1 MGAIMVQKRG
11 REEQCVQPVT
21 LQARDFA
28 VFYSI
33 CQCGALT
40 ARQISAL
47 FFPPF
52 QYPLDVPSANC
63 QYRLRLL
70 RANSYLAHIE
80 QPQIP
85 SDGRKPYLYQL
96 TTKGV
101 QALASYLGC
110 AVAELPYHKRDSRLS
125 AFYLEHL
132 LIGNDVRVCITLAAQ
147 KHDVQLVAWHDEL
160 TLKSTHSADK
170 LTITDR
176 TGRQHTNLVLV
187 PDGFIHLHRA
197 QPVPLDS
204 FFFLEIDRG
213 TTTGQSTIE
222 GRRTWE
228 RKIRLYREYYASGAY
243 TQRYGTKGLRI
254 LTIVKSE
261 QRLAH
266 LKQITEQAGG
276 KGRFWFTSV
285 ELLSSGHILTLPI
298 WQKAG
303 STGLFALFFER
314 GEKK

>member
-1 MGAIMVQKRG
+1 MVQKRS
-11 REEQCVQPVT
+11 RATQDVQPLT

-28 VFYSI
+28 VFYAI

-52 QYPLDVPSANC
+52 QYQLEVPNANC
-63 QYRLRLL
+63 QHRLRLF
-70 RANSYLAHIE
+70 RAHRYLSHIE

-96 TTKGV
+96 TRKGV
-101 QALASYLGC
+101 QALAVYLGC
-110 AVAELPYHKRDSRLS
+110 AVTDLPYRKRDSRLS

-132 LIGNDVRVCITLAAQ
+132 TMGNDVRVCLTLAAQ
-147 KHDVQLVAWHDEL
+147 KHNVQIAAWHDEL

-176 TGRQHTNLVLV
+176 AGREYNNLVLV
-187 PDGFIHLHRA
+187 PDGFIHLHTE
-197 QPVPLDS
+197 QPLLHDF

-213 TTTGQSTIE
+213 TETGQSSVE

-228 RKIRLYREYYASGAY
+228 RKILLYREYYTSGAY
-243 TQRYGTKGLRI
+243 AQRYGTKGLRI
-254 LTIVKSE
+254 LTVVKG
-261 QRLAH
+261 QKRLMH

-285 ELLSSGHILTLPI
+285 DLLSSAHILTLPI

-303 STGLFALFFER
+303 STGLFALLSDIG
-314 GEKK
+314 GEKEK

>member
-1 MGAIMVQKRG
+1 MAQKRR
-11 REEQCVQPVT
+11 REDQSVQSVA
-21 LQARDFA
+21 LQARDLA
-28 VFYSI
+28 VFYAI
-33 CQCGALT
+33 CQSGALT

-70 RANSYLAHIE
+70 RAHGYLAHIE

-101 QALASYLGC
+101 QTLASYLGC
-110 AVAELPYHKRDSRLS
+110 PVAELPYHKRDSRLS

-132 LIGNDVRVCITLAAQ
+132 LMGNDLRVCITLAAQ
-147 KHDVQLVAWHDEL
+147 KHGVQLVAWHDEL

-170 LTITDR
+170 LTIIDR
-176 TGRQHTNLVLV
+176 AGRQQANLVLV
-187 PDGFIHLHRA
+187 PDGFIHLHRT
-197 QPVPLDS
+197 QPLPLDA

-243 TQRYGTKGLRI
+243 TQRYGTRGLRI

-266 LKQITEQAGG
+266 LKQITELVGG

-285 ELLSSGHILTLPI
+285 ELLSSAHIFTLPI

-303 STGLFALFFER
+303 STGLFALLSER
-314 GEKK
+314 GTEK